1 MTDKQNTIKMKLTIH
16 SKFTWLSLLFVL
28 LLALNIVV
36 IIYYSLETSRM
47 VRVLSTFAI
56 FCFFIYY
63 KKYWQGFVFLA
74 LVLFTVRDI
83 FIVNYEVSHY
93 KTASFIFTILAYLS
107 LIYFALKKLKFKK
120 FTPIILAYAV
130 GMVGLNIFNLYY
142 LSDPLQEGL
151 DNKIQLALFYV
162 QGGVLLL
169 LGFVAYLY
177 YDRFFGKTP
186 LHYLYFVICF
196 IFSDLCGLAAYFYKI
211 EAAFY
216 LERSFY
222 ILALYL
228 LVNFTFTLASANG
241 EGELDIQPQPYL

>member
-1 MTDKQNTIKMKLTIH
+1 MKPSLH
-16 SKFTWLSLLFVL
+16 SKYTRLFLLFLFL
-28 LLALNIVV
+28 LILNLVV
-36 IIYYSLETSRM
+36 ITHYSIEVSRM
-47 VRVLSTFAI
+47 VRVLSTFTL
-56 FCFFIYY
+56 FCFFIFH

-74 LVLFTVRDI
+74 LILFTVRDL
-83 FIVNYEVSHY
+83 FIVNYEISNY
-93 KTASFIFTILAYLS
+93 KTASFVFTIMAYLT
-107 LIYFALKKLKFKK
+107 LIYFALKKLKIRK
-120 FTPIILAYAV
+120 FTPVILGYAV
-130 GMVGLNIFNLYY
+130 AMVGLNIFNLYY
-142 LSDPLQEGL
+142 LSDPLKEGL
-151 DNKIQLALFYV
+151 DNETQLVLFYV

-169 LGFVAYLY
+169 LGFAAYLY

-186 LHYLYFVICF
+186 LHYLFFVICF

-241 EGELDIQPQPYL
+241 EGELDIQSQPYL

>member
-1 MTDKQNTIKMKLTIH
+1 MKLTIH
-16 SKFTWLSLLFVL
+16 SKYTLLFLLFVL
-28 LLALNIVV
+28 LLVLNIVV
-36 IIYYSLETSRM
+36 ITNSSLEISRM

-83 FIVNYEVSHY
+83 FIINYEISNY
-93 KTASFIFTILAYLS
+93 KTASFIFTILAYLV
-107 LIYFALKKLKFKK
+107 LAYFALKKFKFKK
-120 FTPIILAYAV
+120 STPIILSYMVA
-130 GMVGLNIFNLYY
+130 MVGLNIFNLYY
-142 LSDPLQEGL
+142 LSDPLTDKL
-151 DNKIQLALFYV
+151 DNETQLALFYV

-169 LGFVAYLY
+169 LGFAAYMY

-186 LHYLYFVICF
+186 LHYLFFVICF
-196 IFSDLCGLAAYFYKI
+196 IFSDLCGLAAYFYEI

-228 LVNFTFTLASANG
+228 LVNFVFTLASAKG
-241 EGELDIQPQPYL
+241 EGELDLKRESYL

>member
-1 MTDKQNTIKMKLTIH
+1 MKLTIH
-16 SKFTWLSLLFVL
+16 SKYTLLFFLFVIL
-28 LLALNIVV
+28 LVVNIIV
-36 IIYYSLETSRM
+36 ITNHSVETSRM
-47 VRVLSTFAI
+47 VRVMSTFAI

-74 LVLFTVRDI
+74 LILFTVRDI
-83 FIVNYEVSHY
+83 FIINYEISNY
-93 KTASFIFTILAYLS
+93 KTASFVFTILAYMALF
-107 LIYFALKKLKFKK
+107 YFALKKLKFKK
-120 FTPIILAYAV
+120 FTPIILAYSI

-169 LGFVAYLY
+169 LGFAAYLY

-216 LERSFY
+216 LERFFY

-228 LVNFTFTLASANG
+228 LVNFVFTLASANG
-241 EGELDIQPQPYL
+241 EGELDLKTESYL